1 MKRIIILFLGLTIVM
16 ATTKAQFSFGPKA
29 GLNISK
35 EKYSNTAVYSTGS
48 HNFFTAG
55 AFANYRF
62 KEHFAG
68 ETGVFY
74 SAEGTEESYKSNNN
88 TTVTGVVTIKR
99 INVPLLFQYH
109 TSAGLYLETGPQIG
123 FMISA
128 KGDYTT
134 GQFDFKKYTR
144 STFTSWC
151 FGAGYKLT
159 EGLPGLGINAS
170 YAAGLS
176 RIDKGTVNAGKITG
190 STFSIKLFY
199 GIAVKKK
206 KM

>member
-1 MKRIIILFLGLTIVM
+1 MKKIIILFFATIVVM
-16 ATTKAQFSFGPKA
+16 VTAKAQFSFGPKA

-68 ETGVFY
+68 ETGIYY
-74 SAEGTEESYKSNNN
+74 SAEGTEENYKSNG
-88 TTVTGVVTIKR
+88 TTVTGVVTIRR

-128 KGDYTT
+128 KGDYSN
-134 GQFDFKKYTR
+134 GQYDFKKYTQ
-144 STFTSWC
+144 STFMSWC
-151 FGAGYKLT
+151 IGAGYTLKA
-159 EGLPGLGINAS
+159 GVPGLGFNAA

-190 STFSIKLFY
+190 STLSIKLFY
-199 GIAVKKK
+199 GFVLKKRK
-206 KM
+206 V